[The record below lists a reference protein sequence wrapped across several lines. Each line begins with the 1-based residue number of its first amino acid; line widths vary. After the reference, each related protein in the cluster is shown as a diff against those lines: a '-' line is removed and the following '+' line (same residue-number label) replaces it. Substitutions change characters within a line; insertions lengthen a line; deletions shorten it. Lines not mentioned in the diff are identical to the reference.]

1 MASRVTSRSHR
12 CATPSNPKR
21 SSIGIAGQRHSTP
34 LKKQEIAMLPSLI
47 RNASCAATLALVG
60 LLASDASATDVQFKN
75 GHLKIKFDQHVPE
88 TVIAETIAPTVIAV
102 VNGGGLV
109 GFYTGVTNISV
120 KGSPLA
126 DLFSGNVL
134 ISGNFTIKSGAGD
147 DDIYL
152 SGIVSKNVKVS
163 LGTGNDTLQGTG
175 SQLLVG
181 GSYTAKGG
189 AGDDGFIFEDAM
201 LVSGSMSL
209 DLGKGDPAGNQDV
222 GIFDDG
228 KIIQKTL
235 SIKLS
240 KQGDQDVILQNLTAD
255 KVIVR
260 GGKGD
265 NTLDLTPGGNV
276 IGKTTTK
283 KVEAT
288 LLP

>member
-1 MASRVTSRSHR
+1 
-12 CATPSNPKR
+12 
-21 SSIGIAGQRHSTP
+21 
-34 LKKQEIAMLPSLI
+34 MLPSLI

-88 TVIAETIAPTVIAV
+88 TVIAETIAPMVIAV
-102 VNGGGLV
+102 SNGGGLV

-120 KGSPLA
+120 KGGPLA
-126 DLFSGNVL
+126 DLFAASVIIPGNL
-134 ISGNFTIKSGAGD
+134 SIKSGAGD
-147 DDIYL
+147 DGIYL

-163 LGTGNDTLQGTG
+163 LGTGDDSLEGAGT
-175 SQLLVG
+175 QLLVG

-189 AGDDGFIFEDAM
+189 AGDDGFTFEDSM
-201 LVSGSMSL
+201 LISGSMSL

-222 GIFDDG
+222 GLFDDG

-240 KQGDQDVILQNLTAD
+240 KQGDQDAVLEDLSAK

-265 NTLDLTPGGNV
+265 NTLDLTLGGNT
-276 IGKTTTK
+276 IGETTTK